1 MSNKIFIV
9 YCPWLKVV
17 QNQKALLKR
26 LQTQINSKFT
36 ANQITAGDR
45 DRTFVTSHI
54 PHGNVPCGLTFNF
67 GPISDPLSYDKG
79 YSYLLNKTIIV
90 CKYEDITIVQNPTY
104 SAA

>member
-36 ANQITAGDR
+36 ANHITAGDR
-45 DRTFVTSHI
+45 DRTGTGI
-54 PHGNVPCGLTFNF
+54 TTHGILSPGRLPVPPRRHL
-67 GPISDPLSYDKG
+67 PYW
-79 YSYLLNKTIIV
+79 
-90 CKYEDITIVQNPTY
+90 
-104 SAA
+104 